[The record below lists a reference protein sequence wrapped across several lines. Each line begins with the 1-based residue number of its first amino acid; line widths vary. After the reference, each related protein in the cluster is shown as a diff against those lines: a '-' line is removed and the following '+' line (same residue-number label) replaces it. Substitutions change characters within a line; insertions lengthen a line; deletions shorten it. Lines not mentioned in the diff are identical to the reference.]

1 MKNISKILWGLA
13 LITIGSIF
21 AINSLG
27 IADINIFFE
36 GWWTLLIIIPS
47 IIGLFDNKDRGG
59 AFIGL
64 IVGVVLLLAA
74 RDMITYSLIAKLIV
88 PFILIVIGFNI
99 IWSSIFG
106 SKIKDKVNA
115 NKDDVENI
123 TAVFSDEYRIIDRN
137 FKALSTEAVFGHI
150 LLDLKNCKIESEATI
165 KVNATFA
172 TIDILVP
179 NGVVIKVKSNKIF
192 GGVDKQTYNEP
203 KSSDKKEKTIYIDA
217 TAIFGGVKI
226 K

>member
-64 IVGVVLLLAA
+64 IVGIVLLLAA
-74 RDMITYSLIAKLIV
+74 RNMITYSLIAKLIV

-106 SKIKDKVNA
+106 SKIKNKVNA

-123 TAVFSDEYRIIDRN
+123 TAVFSGGSRIGERN
-137 FKALSTEAVFGHI
+137 L
-150 LLDLKNCKIESEATI
+150 
-165 KVNATFA
+165 
-172 TIDILVP
+172 
-179 NGVVIKVKSNKIF
+179 
-192 GGVDKQTYNEP
+192 
-203 KSSDKKEKTIYIDA
+203 
-217 TAIFGGVKI
+217 TAF
-226 K
+226 